1 MRVASW
7 ALFAVLLSQWAL
19 ALPAAAGPLL
29 YPNGQSMPGELG
41 YLLGG
46 AYVALANGGEAVW
59 YNPAGLADAP
69 RRRLTVGGDLLRS
82 RRITAGGPAVEDA
95 GAGSGSLA
103 YADVL
108 GRAHGFPRYALGFA
122 FADVAQV
129 RLPSRFDHTSQGTAA
144 DLPPG
149 FPVPGSFDTDFP
161 DGYRL
166 RETGEAEGSLRVL
179 APSLGL
185 AVAPADW
192 LRIGMGLYLE
202 RLTLSLRS
210 QGVQTFDGSAASGS
224 NTLTGDSQGAWSIT
238 GDSLR
243 YATALGVQ
251 VDLAGRL
258 VLGLVWRSPT
268 ETLSGSG
275 RLGYQRAD
283 DIAIGVGAPG
293 TPQQE
298 TAIVHSDGLPFRL
311 DAPGRVTLAVALRSD
326 RVLVELDAYRV
337 LPQATQQVLPATE
350 TQSPSTLA
358 RVLPP
363 VETTGTGALGLA
375 LGLAWARSDRTSLV
389 LGIGT
394 HPSAVAGDDG
404 VFRAVPVTVISGG
417 VYHVRGDVSG
427 SLGLVHRRASAHG
440 VRFPAPDGSEGPPQ
454 SVDVVD
460 VAIQAAGSLSF

>member
-1 MRVASW
+1 MRVAFW
-7 ALFAVLLSQWAL
+7 PLLAVLLAQCAL
-19 ALPAAAGPLL
+19 ALPAAAGPVL
-29 YPNGQSMPGELG
+29 YPNGQPMPGELG

-46 AYVALANGGEAVW
+46 AYAALASGGEAMW

-82 RRITAGGPAVEDA
+82 RRITAGGPSVEDA
-95 GAGSGSLA
+95 GPGSGSLA

-108 GRAHGFPRYALGFA
+108 GRAHGFPRYGVGFA

-129 RLPSRFDHTSQGTAA
+129 RLPSRFDHTSQGRAA

-149 FPVPGSFDTDFP
+149 FPVPPGFDTDFP

-166 RETGEAEGSLRVL
+166 RETGEAEGALRVL
-179 APSLGL
+179 SPSVGL

-192 LRIGMGLYLE
+192 FRVGVGLYVE
-202 RLTLSLRS
+202 RLTMSLRS
-210 QGVQTFDGSAASGS
+210 SGVQTFDGSANSGS
-224 NTLTGDSQGAWSIT
+224 NTITGDSQRAWSVT

-243 YATALGVQ
+243 YATAVGVQ
-251 VDLAGRL
+251 MDMAGRL

-275 RLGYQRAD
+275 RLHYQRAD

-298 TAIVHSDGLPFRL
+298 TAIVNGDGLPFRL
-311 DAPGRVTLAVALRSD
+311 DAPGRVTVAVALRSD

-337 LPQATQQVLPATE
+337 LPQATQQVLPSTE
-350 TQSPSTLA
+350 TQPPSTLA

-363 VETTGTGALGLA
+363 VETTGRGALGMA
-375 LGLAWARSDRTSLV
+375 LGVAWARSDRTSLV
-389 LGIGT
+389 LGIGS
-394 HPSAVAGDDG
+394 HPSAVAADDG
-404 VFRAVPVTVISGG
+404 VFRNVPVTVISGG

-427 SLGLVHRRASAHG
+427 SVGLVHRRASANG

-460 VAIQAAGSLSF
+460 LAIQAAGSLSF